1 MEGSRFR
8 VSHTCRLLCYTHSDW
23 VRQAA
28 TRNCQGD
35 RVDWAV
41 LRGVMTTGKQA
52 QCLGFRSLLSFRVK
66 PVSAN
71 RWALMLFT
79 SSALPEALQVFCV
92 LSVSGRF
99 SLFICLSSEQGL
111 EVIESTNLKYFTKE
125 MTAEFYAL
133 KGMFLAQINKY
144 VCGSGRGQ

>member
-41 LRGVMTTGKQA
+41 LRGIVMTTGKQ
-52 QCLGFRSLLSFRVK
+52 G
-66 PVSAN
+66 
-71 RWALMLFT
+71 
-79 SSALPEALQVFCV
+79 
-92 LSVSGRF
+92 SVSRLPF
-99 SLFICLSSEQGL
+99 ASQFQGK
-111 EVIESTNLKYFTKE
+111 TC
-125 MTAEFYAL
+125 
-133 KGMFLAQINKY
+133 
-144 VCGSGRGQ
+144 VC